1 MDILGN
7 PLPLGI
13 RFHGEVNNFCP
24 TKNML
29 RPRCALACNLL
40 SNKISARWA
49 YITMLVSM
57 SNLCRANQNFGPD
70 EFYL

>member
-7 PLPLGI
+7 ALPHGI
-13 RFHGEVNNFCP
+13 RFHGEVNYFCP

-49 YITMLVSM
+49 YVTMLVWM
-57 SNLCRANQNFGPD
+57 VN
-70 EFYL
+70 Y